1 MLFKH
6 SPIYKD
12 IYREVY
18 VIIDYHIIDYHIIDY
33 RTSIMPLISDHEGSE
48 NVNIDSF
55 GLSLTTLEEV
65 FMKVLY

>member
-18 VIIDYHIIDYHIIDY
+18 VIIDYHIIDY